1 MLKKLKIYIY
11 LIRDKVLTSKSF
23 NTSIFP
29 EILKDR
35 KVLVELI
42 KHLNMNQQLV
52 TQIAEIDSL

>member
-1 MLKKLKIYIY
+1 MIYIY